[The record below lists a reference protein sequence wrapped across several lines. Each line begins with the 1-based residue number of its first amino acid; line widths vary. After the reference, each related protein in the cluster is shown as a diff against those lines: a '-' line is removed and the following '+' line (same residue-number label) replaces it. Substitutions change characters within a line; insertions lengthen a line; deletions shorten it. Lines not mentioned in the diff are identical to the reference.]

1 MAHPDLTQI
10 SDLHEFLAGR
20 QVEIF
25 NAIRRLVETESP
37 SGDFEG
43 SRAVVDLL
51 VNTAREI
58 PAITSVERIPVP
70 GYGEHLR
77 MNAFDGEA
85 GNGARTL
92 LLGHTDTVHPRGTLH
107 TQGMRAENG
116 RLYGPGIFDMKAS
129 CVLALE
135 AVRALNIL
143 DLPPKDPVTLL
154 LTCDEE
160 SGSKTGR
167 ALVEE
172 EARQAAQA
180 FVLEPPAPGG
190 HVKTARKG
198 VGMWKV
204 IARGIASHAGLNP
217 EAGASA
223 ILELARQTER
233 FHSMSDPQSG
243 TTFNVG
249 VVHGGTRSNV
259 VAAEAEIEIDV
270 RLSCMKEA
278 QRVSEMMSNLQ
289 PFDKRVRLTVTGNI
303 NRGPLERT
311 EGVVK
316 LYQHARE
323 IAACL
328 GFELGERAVGGASD
342 GNFVAALDVPV
353 LDGLGP
359 DGDGAHA
366 AHEHV
371 LISDIVRRGA
381 LLAGLLVSLE

>member
-1 MAHPDLTQI
+1 MAHPDSTKI
-10 SDLHEFLAGR
+10 SDMHAFLAGR
-20 QVEIF
+20 QVEILR
-25 NAIRRLVETESP
+25 AIRRLVEIESP
-37 SGDFEG
+37 SGDVEG

-51 VNTAREI
+51 VNIAGEI

-70 GYGEHLR
+70 GYGEHLK
-77 MNAFDGEA
+77 MTAFDRHA
-85 GNGARTL
+85 GDTPRTL
-92 LLGHTDTVHPRGTLH
+92 LLGHTDTVHPRGTLR
-107 TQGMRAENG
+107 TQCVRVEEG

-135 AVRALNIL
+135 ALRALNVL
-143 DLPPKDPVTLL
+143 DLSPRRPVSLL

-160 SGSKTGR
+160 SGSKTGQP
-167 ALVEE
+167 LVEE
-172 EARQAAQA
+172 EARRAKHAL
-180 FVLEPPAPGG
+180 VLEPPGPGG
-190 HVKTARKG
+190 EVKTARKG
-198 VGMWKV
+198 VAMWTV
-204 IARGIASHAGLNP
+204 AAHGIAAHAGLNP

-233 FHSMSDPQSG
+233 FHSLRDSASG

-249 VVHGGTRSNV
+249 VVSGGTRSNV
-259 VAAEAEIEIDV
+259 VPAEAKIEVDV
-270 RLSCMKEA
+270 RFSSVKEA
-278 QRVSEMMSNLQ
+278 QRVSALMSDLQ
-289 PFDKRVRLTVTGNI
+289 PFDNRVRLTVTGNI

-323 IAACL
+323 VAACL
-328 GFELGERAVGGASD
+328 GFELGEQAVGGASD

-371 LISDIVRRGA
+371 LISDIVRRCA
-381 LLAGLLVSLE
+381 MLAGLIASLD